1 MSIKLYHAFELH
13 LTPTDTVEQWVTRA
27 RAILTPLA
35 DLTLRQWQV
44 RAAIREHDL
53 GAALGWHRPA
63 DGWLARV
70 RREGMR
76 ELEEA
81 HRGFR
86 APDVDVGVS
95 VLLIRDPL
103 HDQIHGLHFAE
114 NPAMRQALLAMPE
127 VTAAPYQDQTDDI
140 PEGMTEAQ
148 WEARR
153 ALWER
158 LVPRGPVG
166 DAGVTH
172 ELVPVPKALPEP
184 TDADVL
190 AFTLTLAD
198 RVARMLPEAI
208 ADEMAL
214 AVQAAGE
221 SWNLSR
227 CRRLVVESHDH
238 DHPLRPILA
247 PRVEAALA
255 AHPITAKGL
264 GL

>member
-1 MSIKLYHAFELH
+1 MSTKLYHAFELH
-13 LTPTDTVEQWVTRA
+13 LTPTDTVEQWLSRA
-27 RAILTPLA
+27 RALLVPLA
-35 DLTLRQWQV
+35 EATLRRWQI

-53 GAALGWHRPA
+53 GAVLGWHRPA

-70 RREGMR
+70 RRDGMR
-76 ELEEA
+76 ELEKA

-86 APDVDVGVS
+86 EPDVDVGVS

-103 HDQIHGLHFAE
+103 HGQIHGLRFAE

-127 VTAAPYQDQTDDI
+127 VTAAPYQNQTDDL
-140 PEGMTEAQ
+140 PEGMTEVQ

-158 LVPRGPVG
+158 LLPRGSVG

-172 ELVPVPKALPEP
+172 ELVPVPKTLPAP
-184 TDADVL
+184 TAADVL
-190 AFTLTLAD
+190 AFTPSLAE
-198 RVARMLPEAI
+198 RTARMLPEAI

-221 SWNLSR
+221 AWNLSR

-238 DHPLRPILA
+238 DHPLRPIMA
-247 PRVEAALA
+247 PWVEAALA
-255 AHPITAKGL
+255 AHPITPESL